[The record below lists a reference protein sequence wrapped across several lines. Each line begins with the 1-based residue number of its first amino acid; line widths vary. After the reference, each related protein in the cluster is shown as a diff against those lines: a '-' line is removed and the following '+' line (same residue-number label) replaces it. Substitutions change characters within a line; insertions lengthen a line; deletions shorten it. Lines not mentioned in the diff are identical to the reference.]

1 MKIYKYLACFALAAV
16 AVFAVLAGSLNQ
28 DEGWY
33 LYAARL
39 VGEGKTLYGDFF
51 FTQGPAM
58 PLFYSKF
65 NWIWENFGILG
76 ARVFTLTLGV
86 LSIFFAAET
95 AKKFVDEPHKAKV
108 FWMVVLL
115 LGSNLYH
122 IYYLA
127 IPKTY
132 ALASLAL
139 MVGFYFYFSAV
150 EKKSAFY
157 SFLAGAAFAVAASTR
172 ISLASAGVVAVFHIF
187 SIRKFKRSV
196 SFCFVLGAVMTGF
209 FAYMPFLADAKAF
222 DNLIAAHLYHAS
234 RDGLDFKLIAG
245 SLSRVA
251 RWYLPVWFLIGL
263 SCALPECRRNLR
275 ESGSNL
281 LFIALAFSVT
291 ALVHLSAPNP
301 YDDYQ
306 VPIMAIAAIFA
317 AVRIAPARLP
327 VVFLIAALVWC
338 QTFGSPL
345 LEKFMTNGH
354 DRFWVVPKDS
364 TELFQLRQV
373 AEKIEKLDPGGKELL
388 TQDLYL
394 AIETNRRVPQGL
406 EMGPFSYWGDVDGP
420 VPGLNRKSMIEL
432 LESAPCKVAAG
443 SGYMFA
449 ITAPSCKETDV
460 ETQLDFWNILKKN
473 YSLAERI
480 AFFGQNN
487 TTLLLLSRKDKG
499 VP

>member
-51 FTQGPAM
+51 FTQGPVM

-196 SFCFVLGAVMTGF
+196 SFCFVLGAVMHGF

-222 DNLIAAHLYHAS
+222 DDYGVIILEDLRKEHGRYARCQLQKKNFFVQLIVKYRRSFRLFLLHVSYDPALVDRCQKRVVYAGKRCIAERLGLLGSRS
-234 RDGLDFKLIAG
+234 RDD
-245 SLSRVA
+245 
-251 RWYLPVWFLIGL
+251 
-263 SCALPECRRNLR
+263 
-275 ESGSNL
+275 
-281 LFIALAFSVT
+281 FSVK
-291 ALVHLSAPNP
+291 N
-301 YDDYQ
+301 
-306 VPIMAIAAIFA
+306 
-317 AVRIAPARLP
+317 
-327 VVFLIAALVWC
+327 
-338 QTFGSPL
+338 
-345 LEKFMTNGH
+345 
-354 DRFWVVPKDS
+354 
-364 TELFQLRQV
+364 
-373 AEKIEKLDPGGKELL
+373 
-388 TQDLYL
+388 DLY
-394 AIETNRRVPQGL
+394 THGL
-406 EMGPFSYWGDVDGP
+406 IVGSIKDAVSQ
-420 VPGLNRKSMIEL
+420 VGLGISD
-432 LESAPCKVAAG
+432 LESYRFLCTCEHYRLAR
-443 SGYMFA
+443 S
-449 ITAPSCKETDV
+449 
-460 ETQLDFWNILKKN
+460 LDEI
-473 YSLAERI
+473 R
-480 AFFGQNN
+480 
-487 TTLLLLSRKDKG
+487 
-499 VP
+499 